1 VIRRGFWLTVGAV
14 AGIAGYRRVSA
25 VGRRVSGRLTRAG
38 APSLDGPN
46 QHGPNQ
52 YGPPQSEP
60 SQSGHSQSGHSQN
73 GQPLNAKRLDA
84 ERLDAKRLD
93 AKRGGARSLAVKGLA
108 AKNLAVQTIRFAR
121 DVREGMDLYMARHS
135 KPAGPTLGARDLPP
149 AGRRSI
155 LTNHDPRPKDGH

>member
-38 APSLDGPN
+38 APSLDGPD
-46 QHGPNQ
+46 Q
-52 YGPPQSEP
+52 YGPSQSEP
-60 SQSGHSQSGHSQN
+60 SQSGHSQN
-73 GQPLNAKRLDA
+73 GQ
-84 ERLDAKRLD
+84 RLDAKRLD
-93 AKRGGARSLAVKGLA
+93 AKRLDAKRVGARSLAVKGLA
-108 AKNLAVQTIRFAR
+108 AKNLAVQTIRFTR

-135 KPAGPTLGARDLPP
+135 KPAGPTLGARDVPP